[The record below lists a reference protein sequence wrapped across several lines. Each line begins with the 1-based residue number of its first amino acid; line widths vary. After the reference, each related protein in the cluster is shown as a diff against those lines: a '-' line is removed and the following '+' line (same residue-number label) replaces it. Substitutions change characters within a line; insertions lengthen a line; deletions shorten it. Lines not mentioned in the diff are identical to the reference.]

1 MNKVSRNQR
10 SVIDRRRVSADLST
24 KLEGLDD
31 SANYRKVLLSQLRQ
45 SLDAGRHAVRE
56 IFESSSDGVAAA
68 SSNSFLMDQII
79 RVAFDCVDGDL
90 FPSVNPTAADRLSL
104 IAVGGYGREEMAPF
118 SDIDLC
124 FLHPWKLT
132 PRSEQVVEYLLYLL
146 WDLGLTV
153 GHAARSID
161 ECIARAQKDVTICT
175 SLLEA
180 RHICGDQPI
189 FTQFMGRFRREVLT
203 KGGDKFLAAKMS
215 ERTDRH
221 TQMGKS
227 RYVLEPNIKDGKG
240 GLRDLHTLFWI
251 AKYLYPIF
259 QIDDLVSHGILKLDE
274 KKLFEKSHKF
284 LWTVRF
290 HLHYLAR
297 RKEDRLTFDQQ
308 ASVADLMQFG
318 PRRNATGAE
327 RFMKYYYR
335 VARNIG
341 NLTRTF
347 CSALEAEHKN
357 TIRVTSSE
365 ISRKLNVKEGF
376 KISNGRL
383 DVASDFV
390 FERKPVKTI
399 ELFRQAQE
407 HRLDIHP
414 NALRLL
420 GRSLKKVDASLR
432 SDFEANEIFFEILTS
447 RRDPAVALRRMNES
461 GVLGRFILDFGRVVA
476 QMQHDMYH
484 VYTVDEHTIFA
495 IGILSGIERGDLSA
509 ELPLVT
515 EIASEMLSRN
525 VLYLALFLHDI
536 GKGRGGN
543 HSTIG
548 SKIALKM
555 GPRLGLSREDTE
567 TVAWLVEHHLLLSNT
582 AFKRDIGDP
591 RTVSE
596 FVRVVQS
603 LERLRLL
610 LVLTVADIRAVG
622 PKVWSGWKAQLIEG
636 LYEEAAAEL
645 SAGRTRLDR
654 QDRVELARERL
665 RASLKD
671 WSADEI
677 ARHLSRG
684 YPSYWLSFAT
694 EVHTRHAKF
703 IRDADNN
710 GEQFAF
716 NSLVDPVR
724 SVTEVTIYCPDHHGL
739 FSGIAGAMAASGAV
753 IADARVFSTVDGMAL
768 DVFWIQSSNG
778 QPYEKLSKLS
788 DMIEETIRNDF
799 KPRRLTENKSS
810 LRDRTSV
817 FAVAPRV
824 LVDNG
829 ASATY
834 TVIEVNARDRVG
846 LLYDITRTLRKL
858 RLSIGSA
865 RITTYGVR
873 AVDIF
878 YVKDMFGMKVVGGE
892 HIKKIR
898 DTLLEILLPNE
909 PTVSDGGP
917 ELRQAHELSSPKIA
931 ELK

>member
-10 SVIDRRRVSADLST
+10 LVIDRRRVGAILSVQL
-24 KLEGLDD
+24 KGVVDPVK
-31 SANYRKVLLSQLRQ
+31 YRKILLSQLRQ
-45 SLDAGRHAVRE
+45 SMDTGRHAVRK
-56 IFESSSDGVAAA
+56 IFESSSSGIAAA
-68 SSNSFLMDQII
+68 SANSFLVDQII
-79 RVAFDCVDGDL
+79 RVAFDCIDGEI

-132 PRSEQVVEYLLYLL
+132 PRGEQVVEYLLYLL

-161 ECIARAQKDVTICT
+161 ECVARAQKDVTICT

-189 FTQFMGRFRREVLT
+189 FTQFMGRFRTEVLM
-203 KGGDKFLAAKMS
+203 KGGDKFLVAKMS
-215 ERTDRH
+215 ERSDRH
-221 TQMGKS
+221 AQMGKS

-240 GLRDLHTLFWI
+240 GLRDLHTLLWI
-251 AKYLYPIF
+251 SKYLYPVC
-259 QIDDLVSHGILKLDE
+259 QIDDLVSQDILKPDE

-290 HLHYLAR
+290 HLHYLTS

-308 ASVADLMQFG
+308 ASVAELMQFG
-318 PRRNATGAE
+318 ARRNATGAE

-335 VARNIG
+335 VAKDVG

-347 CSALEAEHKN
+347 CSALEAEHK
-357 TIRVTSSE
+357 TTVRVISSE
-365 ISRKLNVKEGF
+365 ISRKLRLQPGF

-383 DVASDFV
+383 DIADDFE
-390 FERKPVKTI
+390 FERNPVATI
-399 ELFRQAQE
+399 ELFQQAQK

-420 GRSLKKVDASLR
+420 AGSLNKIGASLR
-432 SDFEANEIFFEILTS
+432 SDVEANKIFFEILTS
-447 RRDPAVALRRMNES
+447 RQDPATALRRMNES
-461 GVLGRFILDFGRVVA
+461 GVLGRFILDFGRVIA

-495 IGILSGIERGDLSA
+495 IGILWVIEEGELSG

-515 EIASEMLSRN
+515 EIASDMLSRN

-548 SKIALKM
+548 SKVARKL
-555 GPRLGLSREDTE
+555 GPRLGLNREDTE

-622 PKVWSGWKAQLIEG
+622 PKVWTGWKAQLIEG

-654 QDRVELARERL
+654 QERVELARERL
-665 RASLKD
+665 RASLTD

-677 ARHLSRG
+677 VRHLKRG
-684 YPSYWLSFAT
+684 YPSYWLSFDT
-694 EVHTRHAKF
+694 EMHTRHAKF
-703 IRDADNN
+703 IRGADNN

-716 NSLVDPVR
+716 NALVDPLR

-739 FSGIAGAMAASGAV
+739 FSGIAGAMAATGAIV
-753 IADARVFSTVDGMAL
+753 ADARVFSTADGMAL
-768 DVFWIQSSNG
+768 DVFWVQDSNG
-778 QPYEKLSKLS
+778 QPYEKLLKLS
-788 DMIEETIRNDF
+788 NMIEETIRNDF
-799 KPRRLTENKSS
+799 KLRTLMDNKNT
-810 LRDRTSV
+810 LGDRTSV

-824 LVDNG
+824 LVDNN
-829 ASATY
+829 ASSTY

-846 LLYDITRTLRKL
+846 LLYDITRTLREI

-878 YVKDMFGMKVVGGE
+878 YVKDMFGMKVVGSE
-892 HIKKIR
+892 HIKKIK
-898 DTLLEILLPNE
+898 DTLLEILLPKE
-909 PTVSDGGP
+909 MTVSDGAR
-917 ELRQAHELSSPKIA
+917 EVRQVHELSSPKIA